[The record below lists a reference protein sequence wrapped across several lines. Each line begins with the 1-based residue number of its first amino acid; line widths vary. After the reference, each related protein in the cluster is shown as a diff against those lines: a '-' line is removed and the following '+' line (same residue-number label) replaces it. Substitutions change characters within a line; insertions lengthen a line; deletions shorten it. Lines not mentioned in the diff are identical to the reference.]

1 VSAPGPAGGAG
12 GGKGARPG
20 PGQVVAALV
29 PAAGEGTRLGA
40 GPKAVVDLGGTPFVA
55 HALAALAAGGATE
68 LVVAIPPPG
77 PAADAVAAAVAVAV
91 GSLPIGVSVRVVT
104 GGTDR
109 TASVRAALAVLPPE
123 VAVVLVHDAARPL
136 TPAALVARVRA
147 AVESGWDA
155 VVPGLPVADTVKGV
169 RAGVVHTTHDR
180 DGLLAV
186 QTPQGFRREL
196 LDRAHAQATGAV
208 TDDAALVE
216 ALGVPVH
223 VLAGDPDAFKVTRPI
238 DLLLARA
245 RHAERA
251 GERGTGGHLHAAPE
265 QGALGPAVAS
275 PGSAGSA
282 AAAGPTVASAG
293 SAGSAAAAGPAV
305 AGGDGPVAG
314 MAAPIASSPLT
325 VVPTPPAVVA
335 GPVLGLRGLRTG
347 VGHDVHAFVDG
358 VPCRVAGLLWP
369 DEPRGLA
376 GHSDGDVAA
385 HAICDALLSAA
396 GLGDLGALVGTDR
409 PEWVDAS
416 GSAVLAEAAR
426 AVRGAGYEVVN
437 AAVVVIGP
445 QPKLATRR
453 DEAQLVLSRA
463 VGAPVRVAGT
473 TTDGL
478 GFPGRGEGLAA
489 TATALLVATD

>member
-1 VSAPGPAGGAG
+1 VSASGPGDVGAG
-12 GGKGARPG
+12 GDGAGRGIG
-20 PGQVVAALV
+20 PVVAAIV
-29 PAAGEGTRLGA
+29 PAAGEGTRLGV
-40 GPKAVVDLGGTPFVA
+40 GPKALVDLGGAPVVA
-55 HALAALAAGGATE
+55 HALTALAAGGVTQ

-77 PAADAVAAAVAVAV
+77 PAGDAVAAALAAV
-91 GSLPIGVSVRVVT
+91 GDILPSGVSVRVVT
-104 GGTDR
+104 GGSDR

-123 VAVVLVHDAARPL
+123 VEIVLVHDAARPL
-136 TPAALVARVRA
+136 TPAALVARVIA
-147 AVESGWDA
+147 AVEAGRDA
-155 VVPGLPVADTVKGV
+155 VVPGLPVVDTVKAV

-196 LDRAHAQATGAV
+196 LDRAHARATVAV

-223 VLAGDPDAFKVTRPI
+223 VTAGDPDAFKVTRPI

-251 GERGTGGHLHAAPE
+251 GEQA
-265 QGALGPAVAS
+265 
-275 PGSAGSA
+275 SA
-282 AAAGPTVASAG
+282 AASVTVAT
-293 SAGSAAAAGPAV
+293 
-305 AGGDGPVAG
+305 
-314 MAAPIASSPLT
+314 AAPAATSGPL
-325 VVPTPPAVVA
+325 P
-335 GPVLGLRGLRTG
+335 GLRGLRTG
-347 VGHDVHAFVDG
+347 VGHDVHAFADG
-358 VPCRVAGLLWP
+358 VPCRVAGLLWA

-385 HAICDALLSAA
+385 HALCDALLSAA

-409 PEWVDAS
+409 PAWVGAS
-416 GSAVLAEAAR
+416 GPALLAEAAG
-426 AVRGAGYEVVN
+426 AVRHAGYEVVN

-445 QPKLATRR
+445 RPKLATRR
-453 DEAQLVLSRA
+453 DEAQLVLSAA

-478 GFPGRGEGLAA
+478 GFAGRGEGLAA
-489 TATALLVATD
+489 TATALLVAAG

>member
-1 VSAPGPAGGAG
+1 MSAPEPGDVAASADGAG
-12 GGKGARPG
+12 RGIDP
-20 PGQVVAALV
+20 VVAAIV
-29 PAAGEGTRLGA
+29 PAAGEGTRLGV
-40 GPKAVVDLGGTPFVA
+40 GPKAVVDLGGTPFLA
-55 HALAALAAGGATE
+55 HALTALAAGGVTQ

-77 PAADAVAAAVAVAV
+77 PAADAVAAAAAAV
-91 GSLPIGVSVRVVT
+91 GESLPSGVSVRVVT
-104 GGTDR
+104 GGSDR

-123 VAVVLVHDAARPL
+123 VKIVLVHDAARPL
-136 TPAALVARVRA
+136 TPAALVARVIA
-147 AVESGWDA
+147 AVEAGRGA
-155 VVPGLPVADTVKGV
+155 VVPGVPVVDTVKGV

-196 LDRAHAQATGAV
+196 LDRAHARATVAV

-251 GERGTGGHLHAAPE
+251 GERAAAAHPKPAPEHAAS
-265 QGALGPAVAS
+265 GPAVAAV
-275 PGSAGSA
+275 PGSAITGAPGSA
-282 AAAGPTVASAG
+282 VGSGQVTEPALMVVTTAPADVLALTAPAG
-293 SAGSAAAAGPAV
+293 
-305 AGGDGPVAG
+305 
-314 MAAPIASSPLT
+314 
-325 VVPTPPAVVA
+325 VPGLVP
-335 GPVLGLRGLRTG
+335 GLRGLRTG

-358 VPCRVAGLLWP
+358 VPCRVAGLLWA

-385 HAICDALLSAA
+385 HALCDALLSAA

-409 PEWVDAS
+409 PEWVGAT
-416 GSAVLAEAAR
+416 GPALLTEAAR
-426 AVRGAGYEVVN
+426 AVRDAGYEVVN

-445 QPKLATRR
+445 RPKLATRR
-453 DEAQLVLSRA
+453 DEAQLVLSAA

-478 GFPGRGEGLAA
+478 GFAGRGEGLAA
-489 TATALLVATD
+489 TATALLVPAG